1 MLFLYHRGRSL
12 ALKVVHIGQVTHDEP
27 EGGALAY
34 GALYA
39 EAEAVLLEDGFG
51 DGKPQTG
58 ALLARVRAGA
68 VVPVTT
74 TATESESDATSLLA
88 ALFPQEAKET
98 AANATN
104 KNTNFFIFFAF

>member
-1 MLFLYHRGRSL
+1 MLSHARLSIL
-12 ALKVVHIGQVTHDEP
+12 SNVVRNYSATT
-27 EGGALAY
+27 
-34 GALYA
+34 A
-39 EAEAVLLEDGFG
+39 ESAQTAAESQTTAAEST
-51 DGKPQTG
+51 TG
-58 ALLARVRAGA
+58 AASS
-68 VVPVTT
+68 T